1 MTNILFNLVLFW
13 AALNTVFPLNY
24 VLEQLGDLGFGW
36 LSVLEIIYV
45 SIGEYFAIHLIT
57 GFFIVVLGIL
67 NRFTLPRMLVCCL
80 VLSFLIVGNRLLAC
94 SVQGS
99 PEPFEALYLGEGFDP
114 SLCLYYAS
122 LNFLTAFIKA
132 FYFVGMFGLLRW
144 IANRVTGSRFMP
156 NYKES

>member
-1 MTNILFNLVLFW
+1 MANIIFNLVLFW
-13 AALNTVFPLNY
+13 VALNTVFPLNY
-24 VLEQLGDLGFGW
+24 VVGKLGDLGFGW

-45 SIGEYFAIHLIT
+45 SLAEYFAIHLIT

-67 NRFTLPRMLVCCL
+67 KRFTLPRMLVCCAILSVL
-80 VLSFLIVGNRLLAC
+80 VVANRLLAC
-94 SVQGS
+94 SVQDS
-99 PEPFEALYLGEGFDP
+99 PEPFKALYLGEAFDP